1 MKPAE
6 GKNSLDTISAA
17 NLMRIDK
24 ESKLRRGEFLSKS
37 FLYKR
42 TTDKEG
48 NISEYPSDGKDL
60 KE

>member
-1 MKPAE
+1 
-6 GKNSLDTISAA
+6 
-17 NLMRIDK
+17 MRIDK

-48 NISEYPSDGKDL
+48 NIFEEPSDGKDL